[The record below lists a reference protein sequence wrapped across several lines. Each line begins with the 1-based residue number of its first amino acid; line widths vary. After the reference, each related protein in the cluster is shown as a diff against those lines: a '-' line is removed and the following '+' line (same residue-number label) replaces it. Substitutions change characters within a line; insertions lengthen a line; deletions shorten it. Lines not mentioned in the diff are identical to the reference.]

1 MYSPADGAV
10 TWTLSAMLEKEGAGA
25 GQDDGQ
31 SGSGAPEGGSPEGGS
46 ENEDKFEKRIKA
58 ALASQRARYEEQ
70 LNGVRAEF
78 EAFKAGA
85 GTKEKPAAQMPKV
98 YTKADLKAGVDGG
111 QITQEQAD
119 DILDRQ
125 REAQIT
131 ERAET
136 VALETV
142 TRAATKERIDK
153 DLKSY
158 KRLKPEIM
166 DKSSETRGKIVE
178 EFTYLVGIG
187 KPRDEATELAAIR
200 AVLGPLQNLERAAR
214 ASRSEDP
221 HQEGGGSGG
230 ERPKGGAGKGLVDK
244 LDARAKEHYEKGIKQ
259 GRYKDWK
266 EVEAEL
272 KYATPQRRQQLG
284 LPA

>member
-1 MYSPADGAV
+1 
-10 TWTLSAMLEKEGAGA
+10 MLDNEGAGA

-31 SGSGAPEGGSPEGGS
+31 SGSGAPEGGSPDGGS
-46 ENEDKFEKRIKA
+46 ENELDEKFEKRIKA
-58 ALASQRARYEEQ
+58 ALANQARQYETRIDA
-70 LNGVRAEF
+70 VRAEF
-78 EAFKAGA
+78 DAFKAGA

-119 DILDRQ
+119 DIWDKQ

-136 VALETV
+136 IALETV
-142 TRAATKERIDK
+142 TRAATKERIDS

-158 KRLKPEIM
+158 KRLKPEIL

-200 AVLGPLQNLERAAR
+200 AVLGPLEKLERAAR

-221 HQEGGGSGG
+221 HQEGGGSGSG
-230 ERPKGGAGKGLVDK
+230 ERPKGGGGKGLVDK

-266 EVEAEL
+266 DVESEL

>member
-1 MYSPADGAV
+1 MI
-10 TWTLSAMLEKEGAGA
+10 ENEGAGA
-25 GQDDGQ
+25 GQEDGQ
-31 SGSGAPEGGSPEGGS
+31 GGSGAPSGGSPEGGS
-46 ENEDKFEKRIKA
+46 ENETADAKFERRIKA
-58 ALASQRARYEEQ
+58 ALANQKAS
-70 LNGVRAEF
+70 LRAEF
-78 EAFKAGA
+78 DAQLQAFRAGA
-85 GTKEKPAAQMPKV
+85 DSQQPKREEAPKRYTRKELNAAV
-98 YTKADLKAGVDGG
+98 EAG
-111 QITQEQAD
+111 QISRDQAD
-119 DILDRQ
+119 EVWDTQVRTEATEVAARTA
-125 REAQIT
+125 RE
-131 ERAET
+131 
-136 VALETV
+136 VV
-142 TRAATKERIDK
+142 VGNATKERIDA
-153 DLKSY
+153 DLASY

-200 AVLGPLQNLERAAR
+200 AVLGPLEKLERVAR
-214 ASRSEDP
+214 ASRSEES
-221 HQEGGGSGG
+221 HQESGGSGSG
-230 ERPKGGAGKGLVDK
+230 DRPKGGGGKGLVDK